1 MKILEN
7 KMYDLSKLCESH
19 EVERLYAFG
28 SVLTEN
34 FNEKSDVD
42 FLVKFK
48 PFDLSRYLENYL
60 NLKSKLET
68 LVGRPVDLVEEQT
81 LKNPIFIKSFNR
93 SKSLVYG

>member
-81 LKNPIFIKSFNR
+81 LKNPIFIRSVNR

>member
-81 LKNPIFIKSFNR
+81 LKNPIFIKSLNR

>member
-81 LKNPIFIKSFNR
+81 LKNPIFIKSVNR